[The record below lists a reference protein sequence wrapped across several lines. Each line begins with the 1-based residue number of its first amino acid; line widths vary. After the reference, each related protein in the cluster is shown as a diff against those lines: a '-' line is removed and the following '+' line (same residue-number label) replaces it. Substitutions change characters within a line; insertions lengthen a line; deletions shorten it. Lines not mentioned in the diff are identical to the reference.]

1 MKGKDADVKD
11 KFVVAVREAADFKD
25 EGLEKL
31 LCERIP
37 AMQRFHEFLDM
48 LLSKSEYSKAC
59 FIVGPAGTRKSYH
72 VEEEL
77 RRRGTE
83 FVTYNSHS
91 TPLGLYEILY
101 THPNGVI
108 VLDDIDA
115 ITEDK
120 RSINILKAATFNASG
135 EREIT
140 WQSTTKVLRERG
152 LPARFVFSGKIIIIA
167 NDLNRSQKETFKAFL
182 NRMYVHEIVLSISER
197 KELVR
202 TVFMRQPVFEL
213 DDAGKLGLLELME
226 KALTFGNADKYNL
239 RTAFK
244 AAEMWKHL
252 GEDKAKSLIYALL
265 ETNEMARKFL
275 ILEEGAAGL
284 PVKKRVEL
292 WKQTTGYSQA
302 TYFRLKDK
310 YRVASFSTQMALD
323 EERNSILAA
332 ITEAAEERAEK

>member
-1 MKGKDADVKD
+1 
-11 KFVVAVREAADFKD
+11 
-25 EGLEKL
+25 L
-31 LCERIP
+31 L
-37 AMQRFHEFLDM
+37 A
-48 LLSKSEYSKAC
+48 
-59 FIVGPAGTRKSYH
+59 
-72 VEEEL
+72 
-77 RRRGTE
+77 
-83 FVTYNSHS
+83 
-91 TPLGLYEILY
+91 
-101 THPNGVI
+101 
-108 VLDDIDA
+108 
-115 ITEDK
+115 
-120 RSINILKAATFNASG
+120 
-135 EREIT
+135 
-140 WQSTTKVLRERG
+140 
-152 LPARFVFSGKIIIIA
+152 
-167 NDLNRSQKETFKAFL
+167 
-182 NRMYVHEIVLSISER
+182 
-197 KELVR
+197 
-202 TVFMRQPVFEL
+202 
-213 DDAGKLGLLELME
+213 LME
-226 KALTFGNADKYNL
+226 QALTFGNSDKYNL